1 MPISNEQWRVVV
13 GLWVA
18 RIQQT
23 LIIRRGVK
31 RSPSSQEG
39 APCPLG
45 QPHSGEKKCMVK
57 KKGRKKP
64 KNDSFGDSAIS
75 TDEFY
80 NGLIALA
87 MIVSCL
93 GRNKCKDGSYRN
105 PVGPLLEMLGGN
117 GLGALV
123 VIAIL
128 LLRSGDVET
137 NPGPVVT
144 GGWLYLVN
152 NLNESST
159 YCTVVQV
166 MLAVTNTL
174 AGHGLLARLKSLTRL
189 TACQCTYQG
198 VDLAAEGG
206 RVKDGVCNAVFVG

>member
-39 APCPLG
+39 APSLLS
-45 QPHSGEKKCMVK
+45 QPHSGEKKWLVK
-57 KKGRKKP
+57 KKGRKKA
-64 KNDSFGDSAIS
+64 KNDSFGDSAMA
-75 TDEFY
+75 TDEFCDS
-80 NGLIALA
+80 LIAVA
-87 MIVSCL
+87 TIVNCL
-93 GRNKCKDGSYRN
+93 GRDRCKDGSYKN
-105 PVGPLLEMLGGN
+105 PVGPLLEVLGDN

-137 NPGPVVT
+137 NPGPVER
-144 GGWLYLVN
+144 GGWLCLVN
-152 NLNESST
+152 NLNES
-159 YCTVVQV
+159 CT
-166 MLAVTNTL
+166 
-174 AGHGLLARLKSLTRL
+174 
-189 TACQCTYQG
+189 
-198 VDLAAEGG
+198 
-206 RVKDGVCNAVFVG
+206 

>member
-39 APCPLG
+39 APSPLG

-57 KKGRKKP
+57 KKGRRKT
-64 KNDSFGDSAIS
+64 KNDSSGDPAIS

-80 NGLIALA
+80 DGLIALA
-87 MIVSCL
+87 TIVSCL
-93 GRNKCKDGSYRN
+93 GRNRCKDGSCRN
-105 PVGPLLEMLGGN
+105 PVGPLLEVLGGN

-137 NPGPVVT
+137 NPGPVER
-144 GGWLYLVN
+144 GGWLCLVN
-152 NLNESST
+152 CLHVSCT

-174 AGHGLLARLKSLTRL
+174 VGSLA
-189 TACQCTYQG
+189 
-198 VDLAAEGG
+198 
-206 RVKDGVCNAVFVG
+206 

>member
-1 MPISNEQWRVVV
+1 MCNGTIEPANYCSLSLSCFHTGDMPISNEQWHVVV

-18 RIQQT
+18 HIQQT

-39 APCPLG
+39 APSPLG
-45 QPHSGEKKCMVK
+45 QPHSGERKCMVK
-57 KKGRKKP
+57 KKGRKKA
-64 KNDSFGDSAIS
+64 KNDSFGDPGI
-75 TDEFY
+75 TTEEFC

-87 MIVSCL
+87 TIVNCF

-105 PVGPLLEMLGGN
+105 PVGPLLEVLGGN

-137 NPGPVVT
+137 NPGPVER
-144 GGWLYLVN
+144 GGWLCLVN
-152 NLNESST
+152 SLHESST

-166 MLAVTNTL
+166 MSAVTNTL
-174 AGHGLLARLKSLTRL
+174 VGSLP
-189 TACQCTYQG
+189 
-198 VDLAAEGG
+198 
-206 RVKDGVCNAVFVG
+206 

>member
-1 MPISNEQWRVVV
+1 MCNGTIEPANYCSLSLSCFHTGDMPISNEQWRVAV

-39 APCPLG
+39 APSPLG
-45 QPHSGEKKCMVK
+45 QPHSGEKKCITK

-64 KNDSFGDSAIS
+64 NHDSSGDPGITS
-75 TDEFY
+75 DEFC
-80 NGLIALA
+80 NGLIAL
-87 MIVSCL
+87 VTTGSCF
-93 GRNKCKDGSYRN
+93 GRYKCKDGSYRN
-105 PVGPLLEMLGGN
+105 PVGPLLEVLGGN

-137 NPGPVVT
+137 NPGPVER
-144 GGWLYLVN
+144 GGWLCLVN
-152 NLNESST
+152 SLHESCT

-174 AGHGLLARLKSLTRL
+174 VGSLSCQAKLLISAHTKCVS
-189 TACQCTYQG
+189 
-198 VDLAAEGG
+198 
-206 RVKDGVCNAVFVG
+206 

>member
-1 MPISNEQWRVVV
+1 M
-13 GLWVA
+13 
-18 RIQQT
+18 
-23 LIIRRGVK
+23 K

-57 KKGRKKP
+57 KKGRKKA
-64 KNDSFGDSAIS
+64 KNDSFGDSAI
-75 TDEFY
+75 TTEEFY
-80 NGLIALA
+80 NGLIVLA

-93 GRNKCKDGSYRN
+93 GRNKCKDSSYRN
-105 PVGPLLEMLGGN
+105 PVGPLLEVLGGN

-137 NPGPVVT
+137 NPDPVER
-144 GGWLYLVN
+144 GGWLCLVN
-152 NLNESST
+152 SLHESCT

-166 MLAVTNTL
+166 MSAVTNTL
-174 AGHGLLARLKSLTRL
+174 VGSLA
-189 TACQCTYQG
+189 
-198 VDLAAEGG
+198 
-206 RVKDGVCNAVFVG
+206 

>member
-1 MPISNEQWRVVV
+1 MVILPLLCFYTGDMPISNEQWRVVV

-31 RSPSSQEG
+31 RSLSSQEG

-57 KKGRKKP
+57 KKGRKKA
-64 KNDSFGDSAIS
+64 KNDSFVDPAIS

-80 NGLIALA
+80 DSLIGLA

-93 GRNKCKDGSYRN
+93 GRNRCKDGSYRN
-105 PVGPLLEMLGGN
+105 PVGPLLDVLGDN

-137 NPGPVVT
+137 NPGPVER
-144 GGWLYLVN
+144 GGWLCLVN
-152 NLNESST
+152 SLHESCT

-174 AGHGLLARLKSLTRL
+174 VGSLS
-189 TACQCTYQG
+189 
-198 VDLAAEGG
+198 
-206 RVKDGVCNAVFVG
+206 

>member
-1 MPISNEQWRVVV
+1 MVV

-39 APCPLG
+39 APSPLG

-57 KKGRKKP
+57 KKGRKKA
-64 KNDSFGDSAIS
+64 KYDSFGDPGI
-75 TDEFY
+75 TTGEFC
-80 NGLIALA
+80 NGLIALVP
-87 MIVSCL
+87 IGSCF
-93 GRNKCKDGSYRN
+93 GRNKCKDSSCRN
-105 PVGPLLEMLGGN
+105 PVGPLLEVLGDN

-137 NPGPVVT
+137 NPGPVER
-144 GGWLYLVN
+144 GGWLCLVN
-152 NLNESST
+152 SLHESCT

-174 AGHGLLARLKSLTRL
+174 VWSLSCQAKLLISAHTKCVS
-189 TACQCTYQG
+189 
-198 VDLAAEGG
+198 
-206 RVKDGVCNAVFVG
+206 